1 MKYFGIKLLFCMR
14 RNCENRYS
22 RRMRF
27 IFDSNQLDLLPS
39 ITGSFVSAL
48 NGDKKKKKNI
58 LTISTDWFLYNGN
71 IDR

>member
-1 MKYFGIKLLFCMR
+1 MR
-14 RNCENRYS
+14 GNCKNRYS

-27 IFDSNQLDLLPS
+27 IFDSNQLDLLPF
-39 ITGSFVSAL
+39 ITGGFVSAL
-48 NGDKKKKKNI
+48 NGDKKKKNI